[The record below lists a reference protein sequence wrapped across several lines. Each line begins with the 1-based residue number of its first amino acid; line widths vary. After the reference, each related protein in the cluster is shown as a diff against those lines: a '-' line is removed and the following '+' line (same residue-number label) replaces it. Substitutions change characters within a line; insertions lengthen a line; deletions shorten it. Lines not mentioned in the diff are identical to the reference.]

1 MNSQGQIIIALLLT
15 MLVGLTIGL
24 VVTQRS
30 VTDVTTS
37 TQNEQ
42 ASRAFSAAEAG
53 IERAISVGTS
63 GTAVTVS
70 EVDLGNQSSARVK
83 IIELPLA
90 NQALEYPKP
99 VGKETIA
106 QFWLTDPEGN
116 FNSSPISKDIEV
128 YFGNKDIDLNTADT
142 PAIETNLIY
151 KESSE
156 YKSARNFYDP
166 NRIRT
171 DRTRTDNNGF
181 SDISSNCGG
190 FTINTSN
197 SLDGTAADRDFKCK
211 VTVSISSSGKVPL
224 LLRVRLLYGAVDQ
237 PIAVKPGTGES
248 LPTQAKIYTSTGK
261 SGQSQKTIQVFKQTN
276 VIPPFLDF
284 ALFSAGAINK

>member
-53 IERAISVGTS
+53 IEKAISIGTS

-83 IIELPLA
+83 TIELPLA

-116 FNSSPISKDIEV
+116 FNSSPIGKDIEV

-151 KESSE
+151 KESSG

-166 NRIRT
+166 NRI
-171 DRTRTDNNGF
+171 RTDNNGF

-197 SLDGTAADRDFKCK
+197 SLGGTAADRDFKCK
-211 VTVSISSSGKVPL
+211 AVVNIPSPPPTKVPL
-224 LLRVRLLYGAVDQ
+224 LLRVRLLYSAVGQ
-237 PIAVKPGTGES
+237 PIAVKPGAGES

-284 ALFSAGAINK
+284 AIFSAGAINK